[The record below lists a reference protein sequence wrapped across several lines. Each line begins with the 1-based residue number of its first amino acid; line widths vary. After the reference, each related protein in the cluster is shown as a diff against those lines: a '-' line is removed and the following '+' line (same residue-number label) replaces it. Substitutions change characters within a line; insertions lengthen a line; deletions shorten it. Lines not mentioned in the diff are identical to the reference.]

1 VTSKKPP
8 RSRTARRV
16 AERDARKLVRDRERL
31 AALEPGGAAERP
43 IEVPSAAVI
52 EVRVRATP
60 CIQCEGEYAIDDH
73 QHAAGLRVVSV
84 TCRQC
89 HVSRRLW
96 FRIAPSGP
104 N

>member
-1 VTSKKPP
+1 
-8 RSRTARRV
+8 
-16 AERDARKLVRDRERL
+16 
-31 AALEPGGAAERP
+31 
-43 IEVPSAAVI
+43 
-52 EVRVRATP
+52 VRATP